1 MKVTFVRHGQ
11 TDWNKVGKQQGRMDI
26 PLNATGIEQ
35 AHQTAELLKSEPFD
49 RVYCSP
55 LTRARQTAEII
66 CENRDIPII
75 LEPRLIERDMGE
87 FQGKDWKSFDSNLF
101 WNYTANVQYEKAEN
115 IQVLFERVYQF
126 LDELKG
132 KPGNV
137 LLVSHGGVFA
147 PVSSYAGNSTK
158 EDKLSD
164 ILLANAQAFTF
175 EI

>member
-49 RVYCSP
+49 RVYSSP

-75 LEPRLIERDMGE
+75 LEPRLI
-87 FQGKDWKSFDSNLF
+87 
-101 WNYTANVQYEKAEN
+101 
-115 IQVLFERVYQF
+115 
-126 LDELKG
+126 
-132 KPGNV
+132 
-137 LLVSHGGVFA
+137 
-147 PVSSYAGNSTK
+147 
-158 EDKLSD
+158 
-164 ILLANAQAFTF
+164 AQS
-175 EI
+175 